1 MKSLKHQI
9 VAPVLFAFALT
20 TSACVAPVAPAVS
33 VAPAAAAQSAVLK
46 IVATDHH
53 YMMPS
58 QIKAGYINMVM
69 ENAGKE
75 PHHAQFLRL
84 NDGVTMEQFQAALPE
99 GVPAVMAIATLTG
112 GPSVID
118 PGMSQSV
125 TLNLAPGQ
133 YMLLC
138 VIAGADG
145 VPHLAKGMVAPLT
158 VTPVEKEA
166 DQAVA
171 TTAPKADGQVRL
183 LDFSFGLP
191 QTIKAGQQTWEIKN
205 DGKQPHEM
213 TLIKLATGK
222 TMADVAAF
230 MAHPAGAPPFAD
242 VGGMQGIMPGDTA
255 WLDLNLEPGNYV
267 ALCHIPDMASGEEHM
282 HLGMIMP
289 FSVK

>member
-1 MKSLKHQI
+1 MKSLKNQI
-9 VAPVLFAFALT
+9 VAPLLVALALS
-20 TSACVAPVAPAVS
+20 TSACTAPVAPAVS
-33 VAPAAAAQSAVLK
+33 VAPASAIGAAQSAVLK

-53 YMMPS
+53 YEMPS
-58 QIKAGYINMVM
+58 QIKAGYVNMVM

-84 NDGVTMEQFQAALPE
+84 NDGVTMEQFQAALQE
-99 GVPAVMAIATLTG
+99 GIGAVMTVASLTG

-125 TLNLAPGQ
+125 TLNLTPGQ

-158 VTPVEKEA
+158 VVPAENDA
-166 DQAVA
+166 AA
-171 TTAPKADGQVRL
+171 APEADGQVRL
-183 LDFSFGLP
+183 LDFSFSLP
-191 QTIKAGQQTWEIKN
+191 QAIKTGQQTWEIKN

-213 TLIKLATGK
+213 TLIKLAEGK
-222 TMADVAAF
+222 TMADVHAY
-230 MAHPAGAPPFAD
+230 MAQPAGAPPFAD
-242 VGGMQGIMPGDTA
+242 VGGMQGIMPGATA

-289 FSVK
+289 FSVE